1 VCDCRFEK
9 FWILVVVLWCTG
21 VACSCAIARL
31 KYALT
36 FLWTSFG
43 YGDKTGWRVEVLASA
58 IGRYQGAGSRVKFT
72 SFAAGVVEIDCGFI
86 K

>member
-1 VCDCRFEK
+1 
-9 FWILVVVLWCTG
+9 
-21 VACSCAIARL
+21 
-31 KYALT
+31 LT